1 MVAIRW
7 CCFSLGV
14 LLLLGAPAVGFIE
27 ARAGCD
33 TNKGE
38 SVSLELDSIAVSIE
52 GEVCSNLESAS
63 GMGLVK
69 QAGISESVESLE
81 SAQEVGYTVP
91 EVVEG
96 VGGVFEA
103 VSETVENATFNVQD
117 SEYIAYASTSLNI
130 RDYPGVDSNQIG
142 YFGYGETIEVTGIIE
157 GSEWVRVSRYGRT
170 GYCNSNY
177 LLNEKP
183 VPVTE
188 EVRPVGAVV
197 YEGAISQNM
206 IDGVYKYYSMI
217 PEALRKRFESDGWV
231 INISTRDF
239 GSEWGFSKSVVAL
252 FCPPKDT
259 IYIDANHGSSAF
271 SSVVH
276 EMGHYLDMCCGNVS
290 YRDEFVEIWN
300 TELESYKSFSSA
312 HPDNY
317 NTPHEYFAEAF
328 ASCILEE
335 STMREK
341 CPLTYEYIMGL
352 SNSL

>member
-14 LLLLGAPAVGFIE
+14 LLLLGAPAVGVIE
-27 ARAGCD
+27 ANAGCD

-38 SVSLELDSIAVSIE
+38 SVSLELDNIAVSIE
-52 GEVCSNLESAS
+52 NEVCSNLESDSEGSGAAS
-63 GMGLVK
+63 RDY
-69 QAGISESVESLE
+69 ESGESLE
-81 SAQEVGYTVP
+81 PAQKVDYTVP

-96 VGGVFEA
+96 VGGVIET
-103 VSETVENATFNVQD
+103 VSETIENATFNVQD
-117 SEYIAYASTSLNI
+117 YEYIAYASTSLNI
-130 RDYPGVDSNQIG
+130 RDYPGVDGNQIG
-142 YFGYGETIEVTGIIE
+142 YFGYGETVEVTGTIE

-177 LLNEKP
+177 LLDEKP
-183 VPVTE
+183 VPVIE
-188 EVRPVGAVV
+188 EVKPVGAVI
-197 YEGAISQNM
+197 YDGAVSQNM
-206 IDGVYKYYSMI
+206 VDGVYKYYSTI
-217 PEALRKRFESDGWV
+217 PEALRKRFESDNWV
-231 INISTRDF
+231 VNISTRDF

-300 TELESYKSFSSA
+300 AELDFYKSFSSA

-341 CPLTYEYIMGL
+341 CSLTYEYIMGL